1 MSHPEDSIS
10 PVTSPFVSDNELE
23 VAKPKEARTPKKQT
37 PSKHSSSPLQ
47 MRSTPIRPKWHASM
61 MKFSPSASRNP
72 APTPAGA
79 SANDSD
85 DDDDDLEIL
94 PPKQSRAVRQL
105 VNLSGL
111 GSLSKA
117 EIDKRRNNQ
126 KLAVDVMEK
135 QREQILRDRHE
146 KEEMIKKIRGEVLA
160 EMKNSKKGDAEDEE
174 FEREHLFEIARREA
188 ELIRKREIEAE
199 KKKVEAVEI
208 PSEDEEIQIDFDEEE
223 QEDPEDDELVVPFDQ
238 EDEES
243 SEDEPE
249 NDKEETLIPEAT
261 VQDVKSHRRR
271 PQILD
276 DDEDDNNDNPFASQA
291 TQSNPDIS
299 MTQMFQQTQTA
310 LSNSQ
315 QLKIG
320 DFSSDEDDEEVIP
333 ATQLESSTTNANNDA
348 DGSLQD
354 ESFEFRS
361 QKKVNFDFDTDVLP
375 TQLSQFP
382 EPTQVNMVQR
392 PDMMDI
398 VEGLRRPNDTKPG
411 LRRKNRLDEKDT
423 LDGAATQADLGSS
436 MTQAIPDST
445 EPIGL
450 NDTTQKIFGTAPDA
464 TQKVLGTA
472 TDTQAIPFFETQVAP
487 EPFGQLGT
495 ANPTAKEDDSADE
508 DEEQR
513 IYIRRHRQPKVTKG
527 AKPKDTGAGRE
538 LADEEAVESEDEW
551 AGMGGNSDD
560 EMDPEIAEEL
570 KQMVDDDESSINQTK
585 DAAALQKLFA
595 TKKRSED
602 QEMEGRLHDVITGDW
617 RKKKTKGGLLDLSD
631 DEDFVVGENDDI
643 ETQKYKRRLKKAM
656 ERRKRKLLENDKLAA
671 MKNDPK
677 KQSFMK
683 IIEGENSFMDTK
695 RYFADADSSDDEL
708 EIIET
713 PSTEG
718 TQEESSKAAS
728 VEPSM
733 AMPPPALPKRA
744 GSVTTATAGQP
755 PAKKRRS
762 EVEYIRQTLSF
773 LDEDKSDGFENQDSE
788 VPGGGWDPSRTLG
801 DAIDPEQLISD
812 DEDDDA
818 MFMQEEAPLGE
829 PSAAQHRSTRVVNLI
844 QERRSLTISSMT
856 SSSSTSAIEILDDN
870 EQISATAAGDDD
882 NDDDDDDEVIFKC
895 TKFQSSATSIR
906 RARHQENSKGFSDV
920 VVGSM
925 LAGVGSKSSINYKKR
940 RLGGGAGP
948 GSEAAAAQN
957 RVTRMRFEAVD
968 KVIASRKQ
976 SSVLLSRKSGGSW
989 MEE

>member
-1 MSHPEDSIS
+1 MSHPEDSLS
-10 PVTSPFVSDNELE
+10 PVTSPFASDNELE
-23 VAKPKEARTPKKQT
+23 VAKPKETRTPKKQAS
-37 PSKHSSSPLQ
+37 SKHSSSPLQ
-47 MRSTPIRPKWHASM
+47 TRSTPIRPKWHASM
-61 MKFSPSASRNP
+61 MKLSPSSSRNP

-79 SANDSD
+79 PANDSD

-126 KLAVDVMEK
+126 KLTIDVMEK
-135 QREQILRDRHE
+135 QREQILRDRRE

-160 EMKNSKKGDAEDEE
+160 EMKKSKHGDAEDEE
-174 FEREHLFEIARREA
+174 FERERLFEVARREA
-188 ELIRKREIEAE
+188 ELIRKRELEAE

-208 PSEDEEIQIDFDEEE
+208 PSEDEEIQIDFDEEV
-223 QEDPEDDELVVPFDQ
+223 QEDVEDDELVVPFDREA
-238 EDEES
+238 EDF
-243 SEDEPE
+243 SEDEQEDDNDEE
-249 NDKEETLIPEAT
+249 NLDAT
-261 VQDVKSHRRR
+261 VQDTKNFRRR
-271 PQILD
+271 PQVID
-276 DDEDDNNDNPFASQA
+276 DEEDDNNENPFASQA

-299 MTQMFQQTQTA
+299 MTQMFQQTQA
-310 LSNSQ
+310 ASSNSQ

-333 ATQLESSTTNANNDA
+333 ATQLESSTTNTNNDV

-361 QKKVNFDFDTDVLP
+361 QKKVNFDFDTDMVP

-382 EPTQVNMVQR
+382 EPTQINMVQR

-398 VEGLRRPNDTKPG
+398 VEGLRRPDGEKPG
-411 LRRKNRLDEKDT
+411 LRRKIRLDKNDT
-423 LDGAATQADLGSS
+423 HDEAATQADLGSS
-436 MTQAIPDST
+436 VTQAVPDNT
-445 EPIGL
+445 RPVGL
-450 NDTTQKIFGTAPDA
+450 DDTTQKVPGTALDT
-464 TQKVLGTA
+464 TQKVVGTA
-472 TDTQAIPFFETQVAP
+472 ADTQAIPFFETQMAP
-487 EPFGQLGT
+487 GSFDQL
-495 ANPTAKEDDSADE
+495 NTAKAAVKEDEGADE
-508 DEEQR
+508 NDEER
-513 IYIRRHRQPKVTKG
+513 IYIKRHRKLKL
-527 AKPKDTGAGRE
+527 AKEKKIKDTDAGRE
-538 LADEEAVESEDEW
+538 LADEEAIESEDEW

-560 EMDPEIAEEL
+560 EMDPELAEEL
-570 KQMVDDDESSINQTK
+570 KQMVDDDESSINQSK

-595 TKKRSED
+595 TKKRNED
-602 QEMEGRLHDVITGDW
+602 QEMEGRLQDVITGDW
-617 RKKKTKGGLLDLSD
+617 RKKKAKGGLLDLSD
-631 DEDFVVGENDDI
+631 DDEEIVLGENDDI

-695 RYFADADSSDDEL
+695 KYFADADSSDDEL
-708 EIIET
+708 EIVNT
-713 PSTEG
+713 PEAS
-718 TQEESSKAAS
+718 QEEASSKAESA
-728 VEPSM
+728 EPSM

-744 GSVTTATAGQP
+744 GSVTAITSGQP

-773 LDEDKSDGFENQDSE
+773 LDDDKSDGFENEDGEGS
-788 VPGGGWDPSRTLG
+788 GAWDPSRTLG
-801 DAIDPEQLISD
+801 DAIDPEQLVSD

-818 MFMQEEAPLGE
+818 MFIGEEPPLGE
-829 PSAAQHRSTRVVNLI
+829 PSAVQYRSTRVVNLI
-844 QERRSLTISSMT
+844 QERRSLTMTSMT
-856 SSSSTSAIEILDDN
+856 SSGSAAAIDILDDD
-870 EQISATAAGDDD
+870 EQIPASTAVGG
-882 NDDDDDDEVIFKC
+882 DDDDDEDEVIFKC
-895 TKFQSSATSIR
+895 TKFHSSATSIT
-906 RARHQENSKGFSDV
+906 RARNHETNKGFADV

-925 LAGVGSKSSINYKKR
+925 LAGVGSKSSINYNKR
-940 RLGGGAGP
+940 RLGAGP
-948 GSEAAAAQN
+948 GSEAADTAQN

-976 SSVLLSRKSGGSW
+976 SSVLLSRRSGGSW

>member
-1 MSHPEDSIS
+1 
-10 PVTSPFVSDNELE
+10 
-23 VAKPKEARTPKKQT
+23 
-37 PSKHSSSPLQ
+37 
-47 MRSTPIRPKWHASM
+47 M
-61 MKFSPSASRNP
+61 MKFSPSSSRNP
-72 APTPAGA
+72 APNPTGA
-79 SANDSD
+79 PVNES

-135 QREQILRDRHE
+135 QREQILRDRRE

-160 EMKNSKKGDAEDEE
+160 EMKKSKHGDAEDEE
-174 FEREHLFEIARREA
+174 FERERLFEVARREA
-188 ELIRKREIEAE
+188 ELIRKRELEAE

-208 PSEDEEIQIDFDEEE
+208 PSEDEEIQIDFDEEM
-223 QEDPEDDELVVPFDQ
+223 QEDAEDDELVVPFDQ
-238 EDEES
+238 DIGDF
-243 SEDEPE
+243 SEDEREDNDDSEAE
-249 NDKEETLIPEAT
+249 NPEAT
-261 VQDVKSHRRR
+261 IQDTKSFRRR
-271 PQILD
+271 PQVID
-276 DDEDDNNDNPFASQA
+276 DEEDDNEENPFASQA

-299 MTQMFQQTQTA
+299 MTQMFQQTQA
-310 LSNSQ
+310 ASSNSQ

-333 ATQLESSTTNANNDA
+333 ATQLQSSTTNANNDA

-361 QKKVNFDFDTDVLP
+361 QKKVNFDFDTDVVP

-382 EPTQVNMVQR
+382 EPTQVNMVKR

-398 VEGLRRPNDTKPG
+398 VEGLRRPDGKKPG
-411 LRRKNRLDEKDT
+411 LRRKNRLDDNDT
-423 LDGAATQADLGSS
+423 YDGAATQADIGSS
-436 MTQAIPDST
+436 ITQAVPDST
-445 EPIGL
+445 RPIEL
-450 NDTTQKIFGTAPDA
+450 NDTTQKVSGTVPDA
-464 TQKVLGTA
+464 TQKVVGTA
-472 TDTQAIPFFETQVAP
+472 SDTQAIPFFETQMAP
-487 EPFGQLGT
+487 ESFDQLN
-495 ANPTAKEDDSADE
+495 AAKATAKEDDSADE
-508 DEEQR
+508 NDEQR
-513 IYIRRHRQPKVTKG
+513 IYIRRHRQPKLTK
-527 AKPKDTGAGRE
+527 KSRDTGAGRE

-560 EMDPEIAEEL
+560 EIDPEMAEEL
-570 KQMVDDDESSINQTK
+570 KQMVDDDESSINQSK

-595 TKKRSED
+595 TKKRNED
-602 QEMEGRLHDVITGDW
+602 QEMEGRLQDVITGDW
-617 RKKKTKGGLLDLSD
+617 RKKKAKGGLLDLSD
-631 DEDFVVGENDDI
+631 DDEEIVFGEDDDI

-695 RYFADADSSDDEL
+695 KYFADADSSDDEL
-708 EIIET
+708 EIVET
-713 PSTEG
+713 QEA
-718 TQEESSKAAS
+718 TQEEVSSKPAS
-728 VEPSM
+728 AESSM

-744 GSVTTATAGQP
+744 GSVAAIITGQP

-762 EVEYIRQTLSF
+762 EIEYIRQTLSF
-773 LDEDKSDGFENQDSE
+773 LDEDKSDGFENEDDE
-788 VPGGGWDPSRTLG
+788 GLGGGAWDPSRTLG

-812 DEDDDA
+812 DEDGDA
-818 MFMQEEAPLGE
+818 MFIQEEPLLGE
-829 PSAAQHRSTRVVNLI
+829 PSAVQYRSARVVNLI

-856 SSSSTSAIEILDDN
+856 SSGGASAIEILDDDVQN
-870 EQISATAAGDDD
+870 SATVAGDDD
-882 NDDDDDDEVIFKC
+882 EDEVIFKC
-895 TKFQSSATSIR
+895 TKFHSSSTSIT
-906 RARHQENSKGFSDV
+906 RARHHETNKGFADV

-925 LAGVGSKSSINYKKR
+925 LAGVGSKSSINYNKR
-940 RLGGGAGP
+940 RLAGGAGP
-948 GSEAAAAQN
+948 GSEAADAAQN

-968 KVIASRKQ
+968 KVIALRKQ